1 MKTQRFAI
9 LMIVLLALS
18 LVLGASVLAQDD
30 DEDYVENITRRQGE
44 VYDTSEFAKDPPYR
58 IALAAQGP
66 TNSWAL
72 LFDEHV
78 RYRVEELGP
87 DVVEE
92 LLYADAQGSA
102 DIQVPQVEDLLA
114 QDPDILILTP
124 MGAAALSAPVERA
137 MAQGVPVVLCASGVD
152 TDNFVTEVNANPF
165 QVGQNLMQ
173 WLIDE
178 LDGEGNIVMMTGI
191 PGVPTGVF
199 AEAGGLDVL
208 EDNEDI
214 NVLDS
219 QPGNWST
226 SDGKRLME
234 QWIAQYGDEI
244 DGIWANGA
252 QMSMGIIQAYVEAGL
267 EIPPLAGGEY
277 MNGFLRLAAENDVEF
292 YAAQFPASMSVLC
305 VDVAVQILQGEE
317 VPRFHDIT
325 DFIEETR
332 DFTHEDLDDFYNAAW
347 SDDVFGPVFLS
358 EERMVELGFL
368 IEGDEDEDE

>member
-173 WLIDE
+173 WLVDE

-267 EIPPLAGGEY
+267 EVPPLAGGEY

-368 IEGDEDEDE
+368 IEADEDEDE